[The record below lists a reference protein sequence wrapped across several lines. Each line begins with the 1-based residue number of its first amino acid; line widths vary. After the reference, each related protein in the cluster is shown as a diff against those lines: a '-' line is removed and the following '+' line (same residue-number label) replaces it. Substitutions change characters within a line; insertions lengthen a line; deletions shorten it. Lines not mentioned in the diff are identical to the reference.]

1 MDDHWGAEPP
11 LVAAKVR
18 LRDVLKQRKTVI
30 DYTYD
35 FGDFWEHLLTV
46 SNVRAGQP
54 GISYPRYIGGRKKR
68 TARKLRRHPGF
79 LRTAR
84 RNC

>member
-1 MDDHWGAEPP
+1 M
-11 LVAAKVR
+11 AAKVR

-35 FGDFWEHLLTV
+35 FGDSWEHLLTV

-54 GISYPRYIGGRKKR
+54 GVPYPHYIGGERNGPPEYCGR
-68 TARKLRRHPGF
+68 IPGF
-79 LRTAR
+79 CDPVVPSNPQLISRI
-84 RNC
+84 